1 MATARLSRQDCAELD
16 RRDPLA
22 AVRERFEPPPAGTVF
37 LDGNSI
43 GPMPRAAAD
52 CMLRALREE
61 WSALRRRA
69 WAAADWLDAPQR
81 IGAGYAGLI
90 GARPQDVIACD
101 NTTLNL
107 HKLLVYGLGLAAH
120 DPRRNVIVSE
130 REGFPT
136 DCHVIQG
143 VVHHSRGR
151 WHSRTIE
158 SHDEL
163 DAALGDDVAMV
174 LLAHV
179 DYRSSLRWD
188 MTAGNRKAHAV
199 GARVLWDLSH
209 SAGAVPVD
217 LTAADADFAVACSYK
232 YLCAGPG
239 APALAW
245 IRPELQDRGWPA
257 LPGWLGHADRMH
269 FASDYAPGPGVM
281 QLITGT
287 MPVLQNKAM
296 EAAAEIWSGIRR
308 RSGVEA
314 SVVVGDARRADRGAV
329 RRPGGAG
336 RLAARL
342 RPAGRPRRGP
352 LPRRRTGVRGAA
364 RRARRELVPQTGH
377 PPLWT
382 VGSRPEPCRPV
393 GGGGAAE
400 NDPGRGALARSPVR
414 RRFRMKLNRTSGGVM
429 RFSNN
434 RLVLLALA
442 AALLVPAVPARAQ
455 SYSGPIRV
463 LVGFPPGGG
472 TDVVARFLGDRMK
485 DALGQ
490 PILVENRPGAGG
502 MIATQVLKASPPN
515 GSTVMLTI
523 DHTQVIVPLT
533 FKDPGYDPVKDF
545 TPLAGVASYFNAMAV
560 ASSINVGSLQDFG
573 AWLKAHPGQANC
585 GVPRPAACRSSPR

>member
-296 EAAAEIWSGIRR
+296 EAAAEIWSGIPPADLAWKH
-308 RSGVEA
+308 RSLSATLVALIEEQCGA
-314 SVVVGDARRADRGAV
+314 LGAQVVSPRDYDRQGGHVAV
-329 RRPGGAG
+329 RCPGGGPVCEAL
-336 RLAARL
+336 LAERVVSSFRKPDILRFGLSAVGLSHVDLWEAVARL
-342 RPAGRPRRGP
+342 RTILAEERWRDPR
-352 LPRRRTGVRGAA
+352 
-364 RRARRELVPQTGH
+364 
-377 PPLWT
+377 
-382 VGSRPEPCRPV
+382 
-393 GGGGAAE
+393 
-400 NDPGRGALARSPVR
+400 
-414 RRFRMKLNRTSGGVM
+414 F
-429 RFSNN
+429 
-434 RLVLLALA
+434 
-442 AALLVPAVPARAQ
+442 AVV
-455 SYSGPIRV
+455 SV
-463 LVGFPPGGG
+463 
-472 TDVVARFLGDRMK
+472 
-485 DALGQ
+485 
-490 PILVENRPGAGG
+490 
-502 MIATQVLKASPPN
+502 
-515 GSTVMLTI
+515 
-523 DHTQVIVPLT
+523 
-533 FKDPGYDPVKDF
+533 
-545 TPLAGVASYFNAMAV
+545 
-560 ASSINVGSLQDFG
+560 
-573 AWLKAHPGQANC
+573 
-585 GVPRPAACRSSPR
+585 